1 MLNTILLRS
10 KDQKSVVKID
20 NGELISFKKCGVEYI
35 HQKRNK
41 GWDNSDTEMFPVI
54 GPTIKNQHKVTTKKG
69 IAILDQHGLLRE
81 LTYQQTRCSNFEV
94 VYTKEYFKNSP
105 LKNRKYPNK
114 SEKENVFW
122 PYDFSFKK
130 SFLLTDS
137 FLEISFEVFAEKG
150 MPFMFGYHPAFEL
163 SGDKNEFCRTKK
175 ETISLNQIF
184 KVGGDAYPVLNCN
197 EIILENS
204 IKNNIKISTTGFHNF
219 MLWTEVNSMLCIE
232 PITHFPNL
240 ITQQYSEKNM
250 LLSSGSDI
258 FTVKIEVLE

>member
-1 MLNTILLRS
+1 MLNPILLKS
-10 KDQKSVVKID
+10 KDQKSIVKID
-20 NGELISFKKCGVEYI
+20 NGELVSFTKKGVEYI
-35 HQKRNK
+35 HQKTNK
-41 GWDNSDTEMFPVI
+41 GWNNSDTEMFPVI
-54 GPTIKNQHKVTTKKG
+54 GPTVKNYHKVTTKKG
-69 IAILDQHGLLRE
+69 DAILDQHGLLRE
-81 LTYQQTRCSNFEV
+81 FPFKQISSNNFDV
-94 VYTKEYFKNSP
+94 IYSKEYHKNTL

-114 SEKENVFW
+114 SEQENVFW

-130 SFLLTDS
+130 CFFLTDS
-137 FLEISFEVFAEKG
+137 YLEITFEIYAEKG
-150 MPFMFGYHPAFEL
+150 MPFMLGYHPAFEL
-163 SGDKNEFCRTKK
+163 SGNKSEFCKTKFK
-175 ETISLNQIF
+175 TISLEQVI
-184 KVGGDAYPVLNCN
+184 KAGEAALPLLNCN

-204 IKNNIKISTTGFHNF
+204 IKKNIKISTTGFHNF